1 MSRARWIKDSF
12 IVGLVSGAGSLTFL
26 FYLFSYIRSLLINY
40 TGNYYML
47 RPPAV
52 QLFAMVINVILFRI
66 LMINLDKEKT
76 AKGFLFI
83 TVLATLAYFAFYFRV
98 NRS

>member
-12 IVGLVSGAGSLTFL
+12 IVGLAGGAGALAFF
-26 FYLFSYIRSLLINY
+26 FYLFSYIRSLLISY
-40 TGNYYML
+40 TGNMYML
-47 RPPAV
+47 RPPTV
-52 QLFAMVINVILFRI
+52 HLFALAINVILFRI

-83 TVLATLAYFAFYFRV
+83 TVLATLAYFAFYYLV